1 MTIRHFITIILFVAM
16 PGLLPAPALPPDGN
30 PFLLLNSMR
39 SETVSNDRIQYQ
51 LKYHRFKK
59 TLAKHESNN
68 NWKEYNRYGY
78 IGKYQFGRSALAA
91 TGYRNV
97 TLESFKLNPSSFS
110 EREQEKAMDKL
121 LKINESIMHGSITQF
136 VGMTMLDT
144 IRITRMGILAAAHLA
159 GPANVKE
166 FLESFGQKNVRD
178 RMGTYISDYVYLFSR

>member
-1 MTIRHFITIILFVAM
+1 
-16 PGLLPAPALPPDGN
+16 
-30 PFLLLNSMR
+30 
-39 SETVSNDRIQYQ
+39 
-51 LKYHRFKK
+51 
-59 TLAKHESNN
+59 
-68 NWKEYNRYGY
+68 
-78 IGKYQFGRSALAA
+78 
-91 TGYRNV
+91 
-97 TLESFKLNPSSFS
+97 
-110 EREQEKAMDKL
+110 MDKL